1 MIQIQRSCRITEKNC
16 EVSEES
22 TTRKRQ
28 NAVIWLVFCLLFIGC
43 NQQISQQP
51 NTSSQNIEPTKNQ
64 SQQDSDASKNLLQGE
79 WIDLSYEFSNE
90 TIYWNESDG
99 FKKETVAEGRT
110 PKGYY
115 YSAYKFC
122 APEHGGTHIDAP
134 IHFAEGKQSVE
145 QIPLSRLIAPAVKI
159 DISEKASKNRDYQL
173 SVEDIMLWESA
184 HGRIPEGAIVLI
196 QTGYG
201 KFWNDRKRYMG
212 IDENGVRHFP
222 GLGKEAAKWLI
233 ENRKISAV
241 GIDTASIDFGAS
253 ENFETHVELMENN
266 IPAFENVANLDKL
279 PVKGMT
285 IVALPMKIKGG
296 SGGPLRIVAFLPK

>member
-1 MIQIQRSCRITEKNC
+1 M
-16 EVSEES
+16 
-22 TTRKRQ
+22 Q
-28 NAVIWLVFCLLFIGC
+28 NVKSAETQSGDV
-43 NQQISQQP
+43 
-51 NTSSQNIEPTKNQ
+51 TKT
-64 SQQDSDASKNLLQGE
+64 LLQGE
-79 WIDLSYEFSNE
+79 WIDLSYEFSGE
-90 TIYWNESDG
+90 TIYWNEADS
-99 FKKETVAEGRT
+99 FKKEAVAEGRT

-159 DISEKASKNRDYQL
+159 DISEKASKDRDYQL
-173 SVEDIMLWESA
+173 SVEDITSWESA
-184 HGRIPEGAIVLI
+184 HGKIPEGAIVLI

-201 KFWNDRKRYMG
+201 KFWGDRKKYMG
-212 IDENGVRHFP
+212 EEDGKKHFP

-253 ENFETHVELMENN
+253 ENFETHVQLMENN
-266 IPAFENVANLDKL
+266 VPAFENVANLDKL

-285 IVALPMKIKGG
+285 IIALPMKIKGG
-296 SGGPLRIVAFLPK
+296 SGGPLRIVAFLPR

>member
-1 MIQIQRSCRITEKNC
+1 MIERSCGTIEKGRKITEKS
-16 EVSEES
+16 VI
-22 TTRKRQ
+22 RRQ
-28 NAVIWLVFCLLFIGC
+28 NALTCLVFCLLFVGC
-43 NQQISQQP
+43 NQQIEQQP
-51 NTSSQNIEPTKNQ
+51 NILLQNTESAKNQ
-64 SQQDSDASKNLLQGE
+64 LQQGSDGSKNILQGE
-79 WIDLSYEFSNE
+79 WIDLSYEFSSE

-122 APEHGGTHIDAP
+122 TPEHGGTHIDAP

-173 SVEDIMLWESA
+173 SVEDISLWESA

-201 KFWNDRKRYMG
+201 KFWGDRKKYMG
-212 IDENGVRHFP
+212 IDEKGSRHFP

-266 IPAFENVANLDKL
+266 VPAFENVANLDKL

-285 IVALPMKIKGG
+285 IVALPIKIKGG
-296 SGGPLRIVAFLPK
+296 SGGPLRIVAFSPN

>member
-1 MIQIQRSCRITEKNC
+1 MKNYKIAKDARITAYL
-16 EVSEES
+16 
-22 TTRKRQ
+22 T
-28 NAVIWLVFCLLFIGC
+28 FCLLIFAGC
-43 NQQISQQP
+43 AQQNSQ
-51 NTSSQNIEPTKNQ
+51 SSNVTMQNVKSAETQSGDVTKT
-64 SQQDSDASKNLLQGE
+64 LLQGE
-79 WIDLSYEFSNE
+79 WIDLSYEFSGE
-90 TIYWNESDG
+90 TIYWNEADS
-99 FKKETVAEGRT
+99 FKKEAVAEGRT

-159 DISEKASKNRDYQL
+159 DISEKASKDRDYQL
-173 SVEDIMLWESA
+173 SVEDITSWESA
-184 HGRIPEGAIVLI
+184 HGKIPEGAIVLI

-201 KFWNDRKRYMG
+201 KFWGDRKKYMG
-212 IDENGVRHFP
+212 EEDGKKHFP

-253 ENFETHVELMENN
+253 ENFETHVQLMENN
-266 IPAFENVANLDKL
+266 VPAFENVANLDKL

-285 IVALPMKIKGG
+285 IIALPMKIKGG
-296 SGGPLRIVAFLPK
+296 SGGPLRIVAFLPR

>member
-1 MIQIQRSCRITEKNC
+1 MR
-16 EVSEES
+16 
-22 TTRKRQ
+22 
-28 NAVIWLVFCLLFIGC
+28 AYLCLLLLLVGC
-43 NQQISQQP
+43 KQQV
-51 NTSSQNIEPTKNQ
+51 TLQNSE
-64 SQQDSDASKNLLQGE
+64 SAKNLIKGE
-79 WIDLSYEFSNE
+79 WVDLSYEFSNE
-90 TIYWNESDG
+90 TIYWNESDS
-99 FKKETVAEGRT
+99 FNKETVAEGRT

-159 DISEKASKNRDYQL
+159 DVSEKASKNKDYKIGI
-173 SVEDIMLWESA
+173 EDITFWEEA
-184 HGRIPEGAIVLI
+184 NGKIPEGAIVLF

-201 KFWNDRKRYMG
+201 KFWGDRKKYMG
-212 IDENGVRHFP
+212 IEEENQKHFP
-222 GLGKEAAKWLI
+222 GLSKEAARWLI

-266 IPAFENVANLDKL
+266 VPAFENVANLDKL
-279 PVKGMT
+279 PISGM
-285 IVALPMKIKGG
+285 IVIALPMKIKGG
-296 SGGPLRIVAFLPK
+296 SGAPLRIVAFLPK